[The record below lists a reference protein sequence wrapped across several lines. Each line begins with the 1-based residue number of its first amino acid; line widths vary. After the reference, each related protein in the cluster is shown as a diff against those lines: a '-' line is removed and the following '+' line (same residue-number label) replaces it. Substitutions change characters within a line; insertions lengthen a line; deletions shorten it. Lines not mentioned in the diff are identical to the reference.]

1 MNGDDD
7 VTLVRRCTEGDD
19 GAFGTLV
26 DRYQTRIF
34 NAILRVVRNYDD
46 ARDVTQTVFVK
57 TFENLRRYDP
67 AYKFFS
73 WIYRIAMNESLNFVA
88 LKGRHDRVMD
98 GAVPPGVASDSDVHR
113 EAVANR
119 DLDEA
124 LGRLKPEHRSVIVLK
139 HILGCSYREMSV
151 ILELP
156 QRTVKSRLYSAR
168 ESLRKLLTGETPR
181 HERSG

>member
-1 MNGDDD
+1 MSEDDD
-7 VTLVRRCTEGDD
+7 VTLVRQCIEGND
-19 GAFGTLV
+19 GAFETLV
-26 DRYQTRIF
+26 DRYQARIF
-34 NAILRVVRNYDD
+34 NAVLRVVRDYDD
-46 ARDVTQTVFVK
+46 ARDVAQTVFVK
-57 TFENLRRYDP
+57 TYENLRRYDP

-88 LKGRHDRVMD
+88 LRGRHDRVLN
-98 GAVPPGVASDSDVHR
+98 GPVPPTVTSDTDVHR

-119 DLDEA
+119 DLNDA

-156 QRTVKSRLYSAR
+156 QRTVKSRLYTAR
-168 ESLRKLLTGETPR
+168 ESLRKLLTAEAPDK
-181 HERSG
+181 ER

>member
-98 GAVPPGVASDSDVHR
+98 GTVPPGVASDSDVHR

-124 LGRLKPEHRSVIVLK
+124 LGQLKPEYRSVIVLK

-156 QRTVKSRLYSAR
+156 QRTVKSRLYTAR
-168 ESLRKLLTGETPR
+168 ESLRKLLTGETR
-181 HERSG
+181 GHERSG